1 MLKLMLL
8 WSVYLR
14 DTAVVRLAKQL
25 KQSGDFKT
33 GDANMTVPG
42 NSQKKSRRLR
52 YPTPCLRVEG
62 WGPASS
68 ERAGPGCW

>member
-1 MLKLMLL
+1 MLKLMFL
-8 WSVYLR
+8 WSVHLR

-42 NSQKKSRRLR
+42 NSQTKSRQEAALSH
-52 YPTPCLRVEG
+52 TVL
-62 WGPASS
+62 ASGGLG
-68 ERAGPGCW
+68 AGVI